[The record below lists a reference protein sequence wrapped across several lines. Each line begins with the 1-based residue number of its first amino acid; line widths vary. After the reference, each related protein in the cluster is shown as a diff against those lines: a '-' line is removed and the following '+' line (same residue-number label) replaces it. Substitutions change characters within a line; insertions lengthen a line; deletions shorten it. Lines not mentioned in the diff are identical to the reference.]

1 MNVDFTLASF
11 LLTVLLV
18 CNAKQ
23 WTVRERVHY
32 LLAGYDSIGRP
43 VQNATT
49 PIQALIDVVLQQVVD
64 LDEKNQV
71 LVTSLLI
78 QLKWRDEIL
87 SHKLQILRALIRR
100 DWQPTDQTDSNGGG
114 NLFDVDEISFVLP
127 SDRIWTPDLYVYNN
141 AADGNKGM
149 LRVEE
154 SRLRVSEC
162 GEVTW
167 NLPVTV
173 QSLCNVDV
181 LYFPFDHQICDVRI
195 GSWMYDK
202 AQFELHLASRSN
214 DSKAMLNGIM
224 ENVELGIPEAK
235 LFVQERITV
244 DRMKFS
250 QVTLRI
256 HIKRRALFYG
266 YTVIAPSILL
276 CVLTI
281 FSFWLPSGN
290 AKKIDIGLT
299 VFLFLYF
306 LQVLIA
312 ENTPESNSTPL
323 IGSFLTV
330 VMTLN
335 SLSLISATW
344 VLYVHVQ
351 SKQDPCPAP
360 PRLLWTMAS
369 RVMGPVTR
377 TMYGQAQEKL
387 YIQLHANRDVLNK
400 TAEQDSNI
408 ASLTNAK
415 DQSNI
420 HVVHWLYIAT
430 VADRLLFQIYLFA
443 TLICIFIFLIY
454 APISYDVKI

>member
-162 GEVTW
+162 GEW
-167 NLPVTV
+167 
-173 QSLCNVDV
+173 
-181 LYFPFDHQICDVRI
+181 
-195 GSWMYDK
+195 
-202 AQFELHLASRSN
+202 
-214 DSKAMLNGIM
+214 
-224 ENVELGIPEAK
+224 
-235 LFVQERITV
+235 
-244 DRMKFS
+244 
-250 QVTLRI
+250 
-256 HIKRRALFYG
+256 
-266 YTVIAPSILL
+266 
-276 CVLTI
+276 
-281 FSFWLPSGN
+281 
-290 AKKIDIGLT
+290 
-299 VFLFLYF
+299 
-306 LQVLIA
+306 
-312 ENTPESNSTPL
+312 
-323 IGSFLTV
+323 
-330 VMTLN
+330 
-335 SLSLISATW
+335 
-344 VLYVHVQ
+344 
-351 SKQDPCPAP
+351 
-360 PRLLWTMAS
+360 
-369 RVMGPVTR
+369 
-377 TMYGQAQEKL
+377 
-387 YIQLHANRDVLNK
+387 
-400 TAEQDSNI
+400 SNI
-408 ASLTNAK
+408 IRCSRCKTQHEYQN
-415 DQSNI
+415 
-420 HVVHWLYIAT
+420 V
-430 VADRLLFQIYLFA
+430 
-443 TLICIFIFLIY
+443 LIY
-454 APISYDVKI
+454 ARMLCPDMRVCVCLRVDEDDDCEGSRFVDHKHVCFKNEEAHL

>member
-1 MNVDFTLASF
+1 MHAHLAGIVLF
-11 LLTVLLV
+11 LLVFVV
-18 CNAKQ
+18 CDARQ
-23 WTVRERVHY
+23 WTVRERLRY
-32 LLAGYDSIGRP
+32 LLADYDPMGRP
-43 VQNATT
+43 VQNATSA
-49 PIQALIDVVLQQVVD
+49 IKASIDVVLQQVVD

-71 LVTSLLI
+71 LLTSLLV
-78 QLKWRDEIL
+78 QLRWYDEIL
-87 SHKLQILRALIRR
+87 AQRMQSLRTLIRR
-100 DWQPTDQTDSNGGG
+100 DQEPTDHSDSKGDYIFPNAEPIG
-114 NLFDVDEISFVLP
+114 FVLP

-141 AADGNKGM
+141 AADGNNGM
-149 LRVEE
+149 LKVEE
-154 SRLRVSEC
+154 SRLRVSEQ

-181 LYFPFDHQICDVRI
+181 LYFPFDHQICDIRM

-202 AQFELHLASRSN
+202 AQFELHLASRSTDQN
-214 DSKAMLNGIM
+214 AMLAGIM
-224 ENVELGIPEAK
+224 ENVELGIMEVK
-235 LFVQERITV
+235 FLVYDRINM
-244 DRMKFS
+244 DKMKFS

-276 CVLTI
+276 CVLTM

-323 IGSFLTV
+323 IGTFLTV

-344 VLYVHVQ
+344 VLYLHVK

-360 PRLLWTMAS
+360 PSVLWIIAS
-369 RVMGPVTR
+369 RVLGPITR
-377 TMYGQAQEKL
+377 TIYSPEQERL
-387 YIQLHANRDVLNK
+387 YAELHSDKDTSTV
-400 TAEQDSNI
+400 AETRDSNDR
-408 ASLTNAK
+408 TEHNAK
-415 DQSNI
+415 ELSNI
-420 HVVHWLYIAT
+420 QVVHWLYIAT
-430 VADRLLFQIYLFA
+430 VADRLLFGVYLIA
-443 TLICIFIFLIY
+443 TFSCVFIFLIY